1 MMQLLSI
8 DEDYNNV
15 RLLQIHRFSICNKE
29 KICSPLM
36 SRTINARKRFMY
48 LWFIQEHYN
57 GLNSRCKFHGHRME
71 LIFSIGIDSKLHSIH
86 FIDI

>member
-8 DEDYNNV
+8 DVDYNNV
-15 RLLQIHRFSICNKE
+15 RLLQIHRFSIFNKE

-71 LIFSIGIDSKLHSIH
+71 LIFSIDIDSKLHSIH

>member
-1 MMQLLSI
+1 MIQLLFI
-8 DEDYNNV
+8 DEDCNNV
-15 RLLQIHRFSICNKE
+15 RLLQIHRFSIFNKE
-29 KICSPLM
+29 KICSSLM